1 MLKSRSGQPV
11 NASGASVPS
20 IELVRRR
27 ARHRLIGAS
36 VLVLAGVVGFSL
48 LFDTQPRPI
57 SVDIPIEIPTRA
69 APAAAQV
76 LPATPPPAASAPTPT
91 TAVRPQDALGEREE
105 VVREPAPP
113 ATAAVLP
120 APAPAAAPVP
130 AAAAPATAAK
140 TPAAA
145 ARSPA
150 NDGAR
155 AQALLE
161 GRTPPSQPAA
171 APAEAS
177 GRLVVQVGAFAD
189 NARAQEVRMR
199 LERAGLKTYTH
210 VAETPEGR
218 RIRVRV
224 GPFDTRQEAEKA
236 AERVKALNLPA
247 RILTL

>member
-1 MLKSRSGQPV
+1 MLKSRSGHTA
-11 NASGASVPS
+11 NAAANTPPS
-20 IELVRRR
+20 IETVRRR

-69 APAAAQV
+69 AVPSAPAPVAAAV
-76 LPATPPPAASAPTPT
+76 APTPPASGPASSGAQET
-91 TAVRPQDALGEREE
+91 LDEKEE
-105 VVREPAPP
+105 LVTEPAR
-113 ATAAVLP
+113 AASVAP
-120 APAPAAAPVP
+120 APAPASASAPTAGKQPP
-130 AAAAPATAAK
+130 AG
-140 TPAAA
+140 TP
-145 ARSPA
+145 RPSD
-150 NDGAR
+150 DGNR

-161 GRTPPSQPAA
+161 GRTASAPPSPSPQPTAA
-171 APAEAS
+171 APV
-177 GRLVVQVGAFAD
+177 RLVVQVGAFAE

-210 VAETPEGR
+210 VADTPEGR

-224 GPFDTRQEAEKA
+224 GPFDSRQEAERA
-236 AERVKALNLPA
+236 AERVKSLNLPA

>member
-1 MLKSRSGQPV
+1 MLKSRSGHPV
-11 NASGASVPS
+11 NAPASAPPT
-20 IELVRRR
+20 IETVRRR

-36 VLVLAGVVGFSL
+36 VLVLVGVVGFSL

-69 APAAAQV
+69 AVP
-76 LPATPPPAASAPTPT
+76 SAPPVPMAQSAPAPVAPT
-91 TAVRPQDALGEREE
+91 SLRAPASVLPQDALDEREE
-105 VVREPAPP
+105 VVSEPASP
-113 ATAAVLP
+113 APT
-120 APAPAAAPVP
+120 APAPSSP
-130 AAAAPATAAK
+130 
-140 TPAAA
+140 TPAATSA
-145 ARSPA
+145 AKAPPGGAPRTH
-150 NDGAR
+150 DGAR

-161 GRTPPSQPAA
+161 GRSAPAPTTAA
-171 APAEAS
+171 APAEAAS
-177 GRLVVQVGAFAD
+177 SVRLVVQVGAFAE

-210 VAETPEGR
+210 VANTPEGR

-224 GPFDTRQEAEKA
+224 GPFDSRQDAEKA